1 MKILTRDKILSKD
14 SVRDLFALFFN
25 MSNLNLGALL
35 DTSFTAFSA
44 GGCEA
49 CKCLKTE
56 MQNTQQH
63 GENPSEHSEDFCNLN
78 QYFFLASS
86 TCHAF
91 FSSDTCTEV

>member
-44 GGCEA
+44 AA
-49 CKCLKTE
+49 CKCISHKRRR
-56 MQNTQQH
+56 
-63 GENPSEHSEDFCNLN
+63 D
-78 QYFFLASS
+78 
-86 TCHAF
+86 
-91 FSSDTCTEV
+91 